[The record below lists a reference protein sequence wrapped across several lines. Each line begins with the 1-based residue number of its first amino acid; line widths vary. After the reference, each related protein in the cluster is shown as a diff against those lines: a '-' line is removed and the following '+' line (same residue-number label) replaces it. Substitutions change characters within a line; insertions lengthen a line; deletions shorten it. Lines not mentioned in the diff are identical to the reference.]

1 MRLAA
6 LLVLLSV
13 PLLEIGVLVKVGQWL
28 GLWWTLGL
36 VLATAILGSA
46 VIANQGFNAPF
57 RMQEAIRRGETP
69 IATMF
74 DGALIWTAGFLLLTP
89 GFIADFLGLV
99 LLIPPARRL
108 LARWAA
114 KQFFGMA
121 DFDVEIR
128 TSRTTQAGGRPRP
141 GETAGQRDGRAAG
154 QEPEDGPVIEG
165 EFRRLEE
172 RTMDKDSRRSGN
184 SSGS

>member
-1 MRLAA
+1 MRLAI

-57 RMQEAIRRGETP
+57 RMQEAIQRGETP

-74 DGALIWTAGFLLLTP
+74 DGALLWTAGFLLITP
-89 GFIADFLGLV
+89 GFIADGLGLI

-128 TSRTTQAGGRPRP
+128 TSRTAQGGNRPHP
-141 GETAGQRDGRAAG
+141 GEPSRPSEGRG
-154 QEPEDGPVIEG
+154 GGGEPEDGPVIEG
-165 EFRRLEE
+165 EFRRLDE
-172 RTMDKDSRRSGN
+172 RTVDRDSRRSGN

>member
-57 RMQEAIRRGETP
+57 RMQEAVQRGETP

-74 DGALIWTAGFLLLTP
+74 DGALVWTAGFLLLTP
-89 GFIADFLGLV
+89 GFISDCLGLI
-99 LLIPPARRL
+99 LLLPPARRL

-128 TSRTTQAGGRPRP
+128 TSRTTQTGARPRP
-141 GETAGQRDGRAAG
+141 SETAGQSDGRAAHN
-154 QEPEDGPVIEG
+154 ESEDGPVIEG
-165 EFRRLEE
+165 EFRRLDE
-172 RTMDKDSRRSGN
+172 RTVDPDRRRTDK